1 MQNDNKLISLSKEMA
16 KDISYFFYRAN
27 KIYYMIEDLI
37 ELIEFKQRADI
48 QIIEPGISIKSHID
62 LINED
67 IADLDRAIKSF
78 YSTDIMADQR
88 LPLFQDLF
96 LKKTFNTSDITFQ
109 QHWYHVIQLVVEC
122 NRGYREEIR
131 MLSSR
136 NQEVNDWLYLL
147 DTDYLIKNE
156 INELL
161 VKTSDI
167 VALIQNCILTPLGS
181 LKLRGYT

>member
-1 MQNDNKLISLSKEMA
+1 MEDNKLISLSKEMA

-37 ELIEFKQRADI
+37 ELIEFKQRTDI

-67 IADLDRAIKSF
+67 IKDLDRSIHSF
-78 YSTDIMADQR
+78 YSTDIMADQK

-96 LKKTFNTSDITFQ
+96 FKKTFDTNDLAFQ
-109 QHWYHVIQLVVEC
+109 QHWYHVIQLIVEC

-131 MLSSR
+131 ILSSR

-147 DTDYLIKNE
+147 DTDYLVKNE

-161 VKTSDI
+161 TKTSDA
-167 VALIQNCILTPLGS
+167 VALIQNCILIPLSS